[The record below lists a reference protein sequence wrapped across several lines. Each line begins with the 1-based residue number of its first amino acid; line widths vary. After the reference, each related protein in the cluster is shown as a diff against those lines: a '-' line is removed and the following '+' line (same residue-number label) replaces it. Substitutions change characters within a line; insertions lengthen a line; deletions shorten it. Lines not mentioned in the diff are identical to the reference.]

1 MAFMDKL
8 GSLAKNIGEK
18 TSDAF
23 ETTKY
28 SAKIALEKNAV
39 KDELEKIGEYYYTL
53 YANGGEVAPEVLS
66 LCAEAKKHYDT
77 IAEYEEEI
85 ERIKTDDDEK
95 PEDLTCPICGI
106 TLEPGTKFCPACGQ
120 KIEA

>member
-8 GSLAKNIGEK
+8 GDLAKNIGEK

-39 KDELEKIGEYYYTL
+39 KDELEQI
-53 YANGGEVAPEVLS
+53 V
-66 LCAEAKKHYDT
+66 
-77 IAEYEEEI
+77 
-85 ERIKTDDDEK
+85 
-95 PEDLTCPICGI
+95 
-106 TLEPGTKFCPACGQ
+106 KF
-120 KIEA
+120 

>member
-8 GSLAKNIGEK
+8 GDLAKNIGEK

-39 KDELEKIGEYYYTL
+39 KDELEQIGKFYYDL
-53 YANGGEVAPEVLS
+53 YAQGGEVAPEVLE
-66 LCAEAKKHYDT
+66 LCQKAKEHFEM
-77 IAEYEEEI
+77 IAQYEEEK
-85 ERIKTDDDEK
+85 ERIKADNAPAPK
-95 PEDLTCPICGI
+95 QCPICGI
-106 TLEPGTKFCPACGQ
+106 NLAPDAKFCPACGE
-120 KIEA
+120 KLD

>member
-1 MAFMDKL
+1 MSLLFRIAISADSISRRSAEPCRLWIRESFQ
-8 GSLAKNIGEK
+8 GSAAAEDFK
-18 TSDAF
+18 
-23 ETTKY
+23 
-28 SAKIALEKNAV
+28 
-39 KDELEKIGEYYYTL
+39 KIGEYYYTL

-66 LCAEAKKHYDT
+66 LCVEAKKHYDT

-95 PEDLTCPICGI
+95 PAVLTCPICGI
-106 TLEPGTKFCPACGQ
+106 TVEPGTKFCPACGQ